1 MKSSTFAP
9 SQPGLRLARLA
20 AASLLALL
28 AAQTHAAGDG
38 SSASTAK
45 RAVEASQSSKVAKAA
60 EAKQAPKR
68 YSIEQFMATTAIN
81 GASFSA
87 DEKRILFSSN
97 VTGIFNVYSQDVAG
111 GAPRALTSSTTDSH
125 YAVSYFP
132 QDDRVLFTRDKGGN
146 EQNHLFVR
154 ELDGREQDLTPGDK
168 LKASF
173 AGWTPDGSA
182 FYVSSNERD
191 PKFFDL
197 YRYDAKTYART
208 LIYKNEAGYEVS
220 EISRDGRWIAL
231 EKINTTAD
239 SDVYLFDT
247 QTQQLKHLTPHDAK
261 KESISYRA
269 ATFTPDSRQLILQ
282 TNAGA
287 EFTRLQQYE
296 LATGKTSELEKADW
310 DIAYTYF
317 SQDGRYRVTGVNA
330 DASIRL
336 SVKEQVNGQERPVA
350 LPSLPGGEVRGVQ
363 FSRSGAKMAFY
374 LNGDRSPS
382 NLFVYDFA
390 GKQVKQLTQSLSK
403 EIDPADLV
411 DARIVRFKSFDG
423 MVIPSVY
430 YQPKEAS
437 ATNKVPAVLL
447 VHGGPGGQT
456 TRGYS
461 ALAQYL
467 ANHGYAVLGINN
479 RGSSGYGK
487 SFFTAD
493 DGKHGREPLW
503 DCVEAKTYLA
513 STGVIDPDRIGIMGG
528 SYGGYM
534 TLAALAFR
542 PEAFKV
548 GIDIFGVSNWLR
560 TLESIPPYWES
571 FRQALYQEVGDPARD
586 RDFLIATSPLFHAK
600 EIKRPLMVIQGANDP
615 RVIKPESDEI
625 VEAVKKNG
633 VPVEYLVFDDEGHGF
648 SKKKNQIEANRRML
662 EFLDKYL
669 KPGLSK

>member
-1 MKSSTFAP
+1 MRQETARNLRLS
-9 SQPGLRLARLA
+9 PGLVAVLMGLGLLASGSPSLA
-20 AASLLALL
+20 AGPEKAPKAAAAAV
-28 AAQTHAAGDG
+28 AAQP
-38 SSASTAK
+38 AK
-45 RAVEASQSSKVAKAA
+45 R
-60 EAKQAPKR
+60 
-68 YSIEQFMATTAIN
+68 YTIEQFMATTAIS
-81 GASFSA
+81 GAFFSA

-97 VTGIFNVYSQDVAG
+97 ASGIFNVYSQDVAG
-111 GAPRALTSSTTDSH
+111 GAPRALTSSSTDSH
-125 YAVSYFP
+125 YAVGYFP
-132 QDDRVLFTRDKGGN
+132 NDDRLLFTRDQGGN

-168 LKASF
+168 LKAAF
-173 AGWTPDGSA
+173 AGWTGDGSA
-182 FYVSSNERD
+182 FFVVSNERN

-197 YRYDAKTYART
+197 YRYDAKTYARS
-208 LIYKNEAGYEVS
+208 LVYKNESGYEVS
-220 EISRDGRWIAL
+220 ELSRDGRWIAL
-231 EKINTTAD
+231 DKVNTTAD
-239 SDVYLFDT
+239 SDVYLYDT
-247 QTQQLKHLTPHDAK
+247 QTQQLKHLTPHQGVA
-261 KESISYRA
+261 SHRA
-269 ATFTPDSRQLILQ
+269 ASFTPDSKQLILQ

-296 LATGKTSELEKADW
+296 LATGKTTELEKADW

-317 SQDGRYRVTGVNA
+317 SEDGRYRVTGINA
-330 DASIRL
+330 DASIQL
-336 SVKEQVNGQERPVA
+336 KVVEIVAGQERPVQ
-350 LPSLPGGEVRGVQ
+350 LPRLPGGEIRGVS
-363 FSRSGAKMAFY
+363 FSRSAGKMAFY
-374 LNGDRSPS
+374 LNGDRSPN

-403 EIDPADLV
+403 EIDPAELV

-423 MVIPSVY
+423 LVIPSVY

-437 ATNKVPAVLL
+437 VSNKVPAVLL

-571 FRQALYQEVGDPARD
+571 FRQALYQEVGDPVKD

-600 EIKRPLMVIQGANDP
+600 EIQRPLMVIQGANDP

-669 KPGLSK
+669 KPGLGR

>member
-1 MKSSTFAP
+1 MN
-9 SQPGLRLARLA
+9 LRL
-20 AASLLALL
+20 SSGLL
-28 AAQTHAAGDG
+28 AALMGLGLLTASVGSLAA
-38 SSASTAK
+38 SAVKPAPAAVADKPAQPAK
-45 RAVEASQSSKVAKAA
+45 R
-60 EAKQAPKR
+60 
-68 YSIEQFMATTAIN
+68 YTIEQFMATTSIN

-97 VTGIFNVYSQDVAG
+97 ATGIFNVYSQDVAG
-111 GAPRALTSSTTDSH
+111 GAPRALTQSTTDSH

-132 QDDRVLFTRDKGGN
+132 KDDRVLFTRDKGGN
-146 EQNHLFVR
+146 EQNHLYVLG
-154 ELDGREQDLTPGDK
+154 LDGKEQDLTPGEK

-182 FYVSSNERD
+182 FYVTSNERD
-191 PKFFDL
+191 PKYFDL
-197 YRYDAKTYART
+197 YRYDAKSYARS
-208 LIYKNEAGYEVS
+208 LIYKNEAGYEFS

-239 SDVYLFDT
+239 SDVYLFDL

-261 KESISYRA
+261 KEVASYRA
-269 ATFTPDSRQLILQ
+269 ASFTPDSRQLILQ

-287 EFTRLQQYE
+287 EFTRLQQYD
-296 LATGKTSELEKADW
+296 LATGKTTELEKADW

-317 SQDGRYRVTGVNA
+317 SEDGRYRVTGVNA
-330 DASIRL
+330 DASIALR
-336 SVKEQVNGQERPVA
+336 VVERVNGQERPVS
-350 LPSLPGGEVRGVQ
+350 LPSLPGGEIRGVN

-403 EIDPADLV
+403 EIDPAELV

-586 RDFLIATSPLFHAK
+586 REFLIATSPLFHAK